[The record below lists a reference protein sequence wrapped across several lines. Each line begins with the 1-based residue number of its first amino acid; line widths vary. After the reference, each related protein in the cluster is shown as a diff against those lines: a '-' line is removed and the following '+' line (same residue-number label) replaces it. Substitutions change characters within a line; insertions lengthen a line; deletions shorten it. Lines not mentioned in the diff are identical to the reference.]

1 MSEETERAEKE
12 KAEKKK
18 KEETDKIKKKMK
30 GQITATNEKAA
41 ILSGE
46 KEKIGKYKTKPTA
59 KIGKSKKEEHADL
72 DKFFKSV
79 EEGFT
84 DIKEIREKEKDKKP
98 YDGALGKV
106 EVERIVK
113 TVNK

>member
-1 MSEETERAEKE
+1 MEKSEQE

-30 GQITATNEKAA
+30 GQITATNEKAE

-46 KEKIGKYKTKPTA
+46 KKKIGKYNTKPTT
-59 KIGKSKKEEHADL
+59 KTGKSKKEEDADL
-72 DKFFKSV
+72 DNFFKSV

-84 DIKEIREKEKDKKP
+84 DIKEIKEKEKDKKP
-98 YDGALGKV
+98 YDGTLGKV
-106 EVERIVK
+106 EIQRIVR
-113 TVNK
+113 TTNK

>member
-1 MSEETERAEKE
+1 MTDVTEEEEKKKE
-12 KAEKKK
+12 EKKK

-30 GQITATNEKAA
+30 GQIEATNEKAA

-46 KEKIGKYKTKPTA
+46 KKKIGKYKTKSAT
-59 KIGKSKKEEHADL
+59 KTGKSKEEEKADL

-84 DIKEIREKEKDKKP
+84 DIKEIKEKDSKP
-98 YDGALGKV
+98 YDGTLGKV